1 MGFYIFSYFCAF
13 IFLAAV
19 ACRVYRQLTLPV
31 HLRWE
36 IYPVQHEPTDKLVHG
51 GSYMEDLNWWEK
63 KLKSS
68 LFNELKYMAPE
79 ILLLRGLWKENRRLW
94 WVSFPF
100 HFGLYLMIAT
110 FALLILHALLVLGG
124 GEAYVAGGVIGAL
137 LGGLIVFMGWT
148 GLILGVVGSFGTL
161 FRRLADP
168 ALRAY
173 SSFSDY
179 FNILLVSFFF
189 LSALITCLLVD
200 PLLIGAKAYVFG
212 LLTGG
217 RSLNAYAPAESVF
230 GGAAIIL
237 ASALA
242 AYVPLTHMS
251 HMFMK
256 FFFYH
261 KIKWDD
267 APNLRGG
274 GIEDDILKNLRLK
287 PTWNAKHIAADGR
300 KSWADLAS
308 SAPKETK

>member
-1 MGFYIFSYFCAF
+1 MGFYIFTYFCIAVF
-13 IFLAAV
+13 ILATVRLIYKQIAMP
-19 ACRVYRQLTLPV
+19 L

-51 GSYMEDLNWWEK
+51 GSYMEGLNWWEK
-63 KLKSS
+63 KRKSS
-68 LFNELKYMAPE
+68 LLNELKYMAPE
-79 ILLLRGLWKENRRLW
+79 ILFLRGLWKENRGLW

-110 FALLILHALLVLGG
+110 FALLILQALLVLWG
-124 GEAYVAGGVIGAL
+124 GEAFAANSAIGAL
-137 LGGLIVFMGWT
+137 LGGLIVFTGWT
-148 GLILGVVGSFGTL
+148 GLILGVVGSWGTF

-168 ALRAY
+168 ALREY

-179 FNILLVSFFF
+179 FNILFVSIFFF
-189 LSALITCLLVD
+189 SAFITCLFVD
-200 PLLIGAKAYVFG
+200 PLLGGAKAYVFG
-212 LLTGG
+212 LTTGG
-217 RSLNAYAPAESVF
+217 RSLNAYVPAESVF
-230 GGAAIIL
+230 GGVAIIL
-237 ASALA
+237 ASVLA

-287 PTWNAKHIAADGR
+287 PTWNAKHIGADGD
-300 KSWADLAS
+300 KSWVDLAS